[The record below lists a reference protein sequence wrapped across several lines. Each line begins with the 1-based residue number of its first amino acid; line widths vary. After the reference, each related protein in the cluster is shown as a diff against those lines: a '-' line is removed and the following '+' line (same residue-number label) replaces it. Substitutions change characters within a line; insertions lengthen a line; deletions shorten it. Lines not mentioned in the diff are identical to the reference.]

1 MLIVEGITSIV
12 LIRSCC
18 IYNYLLTN
26 KSLTGNYNVECLPKH
41 GMDYGMPMSNIK
53 LLRKMVFVGLKL
65 SNFVGKWLQSLV
77 NDRAIKELRDM

>member
-1 MLIVEGITSIV
+1 
-12 LIRSCC
+12 
-18 IYNYLLTN
+18 
-26 KSLTGNYNVECLPKH
+26 
-41 GMDYGMPMSNIK
+41 MDYGMPMSNIK